1 MRPRWVGVAAV
12 LVPLA
17 AFAWLLASGLGKD
30 PRSLPSELTGQTA
43 PAFSLQRLGG
53 GRSVSLA
60 GLRGQVVV
68 MNFFA
73 SWCAECKLEHPA
85 LLAAWQRYR
94 ERGVVFV
101 GVDFEETAEYAADY
115 RSELH
120 VDWPL
125 LLDPAS
131 STAIDYGVYGV
142 PETFVI
148 SPQGEILA
156 KHVGPVSYDWLNDR
170 IDEAVRLAPGATA

>member
-1 MRPRWVGVAAV
+1 MRRRAVGVIAV

-17 AFAWLLASGLGKD
+17 AFTWLLASGLGKD

-43 PAFSLQRLGG
+43 PAFSLERLGN
-53 GRSVSLA
+53 GRTVSLA
-60 GLRGQVVV
+60 ELRGQVVV

-94 ERGVVFV
+94 ERGAVFV
-101 GVDFEETAEYAADY
+101 GVDFEDTTAGAADY
-115 RSELH
+115 RSALH

-125 LLDPAS
+125 LVDPAS
-131 STAIDYGVYGV
+131 RTAIDYGVYGV

-148 SPQGEILA
+148 SPEGEILA
-156 KHVGPVSYDWLNDR
+156 KHVGPVSYEWLNDR